1 MGPYQ
6 WAPLC
11 KLRSSYWRYSGVFG
25 VRSAGP
31 TVGDF
36 LDKMLK
42 RPTLRS
48 KSSSSKPAFFGESA
62 NRSSDWQGEGGSG
75 KEAKRPTKTWETPK
89 NINNSLRTFKRNAWF
104 IGIMLSWHI
113 KIPRNGWNPLYNQFT
128 ANHKCF
134 GEQLCGRL
142 VQVYSAGNVFFSGDE
157 DTVNKKNKWLFDNKW
172 DWDTPTLTKTN
183 IASKNSPSQ
192 KELHLPTINFNFQ
205 GRAVELPQGRVT
217 HLHYHQ

>member
-1 MGPYQ
+1 MFDPPKMSPIYIMTPWFRLKKRKKTTRSINNWMGPYQ

-11 KLRSSYWRYSGVFG
+11 KLRSSYWRYSGFFG

-48 KSSSSKPAFFGESA
+48 KSSLSKPAFFGESA

-75 KEAKRPTKTWETPK
+75 KEAKRPTETWETPK
-89 NINNSLRTFKRNAWF
+89 NINNSLMTFKRNAWF

-113 KIPRNGWNPLYNQFT
+113 KIPRNG
-128 ANHKCF
+128 
-134 GEQLCGRL
+134 
-142 VQVYSAGNVFFSGDE
+142 
-157 DTVNKKNKWLFDNKW
+157 
-172 DWDTPTLTKTN
+172 
-183 IASKNSPSQ
+183 
-192 KELHLPTINFNFQ
+192 
-205 GRAVELPQGRVT
+205 
-217 HLHYHQ
+217 